1 MLAEPLFML
10 DKLTLSH
17 NQPGAMK
24 MSHVSLGFHALVNS
38 SLNLSNTK
46 IPLT

>member
-1 MLAEPLFML
+1 MLAKPYLCWQT
-10 DKLTLSH
+10 DSQPY
-17 NQPGAMK
+17 QPGAMK